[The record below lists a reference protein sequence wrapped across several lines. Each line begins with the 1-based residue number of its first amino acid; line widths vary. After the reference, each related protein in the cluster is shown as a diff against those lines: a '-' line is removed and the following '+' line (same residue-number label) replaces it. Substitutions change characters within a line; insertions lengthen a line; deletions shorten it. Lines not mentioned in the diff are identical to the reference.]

1 VTPLSGELVKGDCKK
16 LLCCG
21 FLVDVLSVDRSQ
33 IDVFTLTSLACVFTQ
48 IVEWNEWKCEDF
60 KCVWKPTES
69 RLCLTH
75 YSCCMYYNHLN
86 IAVVLA
92 SMALQ
97 DDCEL
102 GFFSMVT
109 SLQSIF
115 TVWIVD
121 VYKKLRAL

>member
-1 VTPLSGELVKGDCKK
+1 MH
-16 LLCCG
+16 
-21 FLVDVLSVDRSQ
+21 
-33 IDVFTLTSLACVFTQ
+33 
-48 IVEWNEWKCEDF
+48 N
-60 KCVWKPTES
+60 
-69 RLCLTH
+69 
-75 YSCCMYYNHLN
+75 NHLN

-102 GFFSMVT
+102 GLFSTVT